1 MDYDLHLRSLFRYDV
16 EGHVTRAGKPAGE
29 DDPPPA
35 SATAPV
41 LLSLVAAG
49 AAGVAKS
56 ATPPLNLGC
65 GLLPFQNDWV
75 HVSLWCIW
83 SSSLHVVTK
92 VSSGF
97 LETNQYFKRLNCMGI
112 CTFCADLCYSI

>member
-1 MDYDLHLRSLFRYDV
+1 M
-16 EGHVTRAGKPAGE
+16 TRAGKTAGE

-65 GLLPFQNDWV
+65 GVSSFENDRV
-75 HVSLWCIW
+75 HVSLWCMRR
-83 SSSLHVVTK
+83 SSSHVGTRV
-92 VSSGF
+92 
-97 LETNQYFKRLNCMGI
+97 
-112 CTFCADLCYSI
+112 A